1 MLIDQH
7 GRVVDYL
14 RISVTE
20 RCNFRCLYCM
30 PEKPFSWVPRENL
43 LSFEELFKFVKI
55 AMDEGVTKIRITG
68 GEPTL
73 REGLEHF
80 IKMVYDH
87 NPDIDL
93 ALTTNGYLMP
103 KYAAIYKA
111 AGLKRINMS
120 LDSLKSEVVNKIA
133 KKEVYSEVMKGIDAS
148 IKAGLKIKL
157 NMVPMKGVNDKEII
171 DLLEYA
177 KARKI
182 PIRFIEYMENQYAD
196 AAVTGLPSEEILK
209 IIGEKYPYKKVEKD
223 PSSPAQYYE
232 LEDGFQFGIIEPH
245 KDDFCKNCNRL
256 RLTAEGFLIPCL
268 YFDEAMSIREHIRAG
283 DIDGA
288 AEVLKTILAN
298 KPEKNR
304 WSHDDAGEKSTRA
317 FYETGG

>member
-1 MLIDQH
+1 
-7 GRVVDYL
+7 
-14 RISVTE
+14 
-20 RCNFRCLYCM
+20 M

-55 AMDEGVTKIRITG
+55 AMDEGVKKIRITG

-73 REGLEHF
+73 REGLENF
-80 IKMVYDH
+80 IKMIYDH
-87 NPDIDL
+87 NPETDL

-103 KYAAIYKA
+103 KYAAVYRK

-120 LDSLKSEVVNKIA
+120 LDSLKPEVVNRIA
-133 KKEVYSEVMKGIDAS
+133 KKEVFDEVMKGISAS
-148 IKAGLKIKL
+148 LAAGLKVKL
-157 NMVPMKGVNDKEII
+157 NMVPMKGVNDSEIL

-177 KARKI
+177 KGRNI

-196 AAVTGLPSEEILK
+196 IAISGLSSDEVLK
-209 IIGEKYPYKKVEKD
+209 VIGKKYTFKKIEKD
-223 PSSPAQYYE
+223 NTSPAQYYE
-232 LEDGFQFGIIEPH
+232 LEDGYQFGIIEPH
-245 KDDFCKNCNRL
+245 KDDFCKNCNRM

-268 YFDEAMSIREHIRAG
+268 YFDEAMSIKEYIRSG

-288 AEVLKTILAN
+288 AGVLKTILAN

-304 WSHDDAGEKSTRA
+304 WGNDGDGEKSTRA

>member
-55 AMDEGVTKIRITG
+55 AMDEGVKKIRITG

-80 IKMVYDH
+80 IKMIYDH

-103 KYAAIYKA
+103 KYAAIYKK

-120 LDSLKSEVVNKIA
+120 LDSLKPEVVNKIA
-133 KKEVYSEVMKGIDAS
+133 KKEVYDEVMKGLEACVQ
-148 IKAGLKIKL
+148 AGLKIKL
-157 NMVPMKGVNDKEII
+157 NMVPMQGVNDGEIL
-171 DLLEYA
+171 DLLEYTRS
-177 KARKI
+177 RKI

-196 AAVTGLPSEEILK
+196 VAITGLPSEEILG
-209 IIGEKYPYKKVEKD
+209 IIGKKYPYHKVDKD
-223 PSSPAQYYE
+223 HSSPAQYYE
-232 LEDGFQFGIIEPH
+232 LVPVLQFGIIEPH

-268 YFDEAMSIREHIRAG
+268 YFDEAMSIKDHIRAG

-288 AEVLKTILAN
+288 VRVLHTILAN

-304 WSHDDAGEKSTRA
+304 WSHETEGEKSTRA

>member
-55 AMDEGVTKIRITG
+55 AMDEGIKKIRITG

-73 REGLEHF
+73 RDGLEHF
-80 IKMVYDH
+80 IKMIYDY

-103 KYAAIYKA
+103 KFAAVYKE

-120 LDSLKSEVVNKIA
+120 LDSLRPEVVNKIA
-133 KKEVYSEVMKGIDAS
+133 KKEVFNEVIKGLEAS
-148 IKAGLKIKL
+148 LAAGLRVKL
-157 NMVPMKGVNDKEII
+157 NMVPMNGVNEGEIV

-177 KARKI
+177 KGKDL

-196 AAVTGLPSEEILK
+196 SAVTGLPSEEILA
-209 IIGEKYPYKKVEKD
+209 IIGEKHRFKQIDKD

-232 LEDGFQFGIIEPH
+232 LEDGYQFGIIEPH

-268 YFDEAMSIREHIRAG
+268 YFDEALSIKEYIRAG
-283 DIDGA
+283 DIEGA
-288 AEVLKTILAN
+288 AGVLKTILAD

-304 WSHDDAGEKSTRA
+304 WSHEDEGERSTRA

>member
-1 MLIDQH
+1 
-7 GRVVDYL
+7 
-14 RISVTE
+14 
-20 RCNFRCLYCM
+20 M

-43 LSFEELFKFVKI
+43 LSFEELFKFVRI
-55 AMDEGVTKIRITG
+55 AMDEGVKKIRITG

-73 REGLEHF
+73 RGGLEHF
-80 IKMVYDH
+80 IKMIHDH

-103 KYAAIYKA
+103 KYAKIYKE

-120 LDSLKSEVVNKIA
+120 LDSLKPEVVNKIA
-133 KKEVYSEVMKGIDAS
+133 KKEVYDEVMKGIEAS
-148 IKAGLKIKL
+148 LEAGLKIKL
-157 NMVPMKGVNDKEII
+157 NMVPMKGVNDGEIL

-177 KARKI
+177 KSRNL

-196 AAVTGLPSEEILK
+196 VAIKGMSSEEILEK
-209 IIGEKYPYKKVEKD
+209 IKEKYRFKKIEKD
-223 PSSPAQYYE
+223 PTSPAQYYE
-232 LEDGFQFGIIEPH
+232 LEDGYQFGIIEPH

-256 RLTAEGFLIPCL
+256 RLSAEGFLIPCL
-268 YFDEAMSIREHIRAG
+268 YFDEAMSIKDHIRSG

-288 AEVLKTILAN
+288 AKVLKTILAN

-304 WSHDDAGEKSTRA
+304 WSHDEAGEKSTRA